1 LEDEIEDDAEVE
13 CFEDEVN
20 NTPSP
25 LVFCASDVSPPLLR
39 RHTVADDGRTVS
51 LKVGSVVE
59 NSSNVRRSSLSE
71 HPSCSFNVLTASP
84 ITLNRSRTI
93 GEGF

>member
-1 LEDEIEDDAEVE
+1 MEDEREDDEEVV

-20 NTPSP
+20 NTASP
-25 LVFCASDVSPPLLR
+25 LVLCASDVSSPLLG

-51 LKVGSVVE
+51 LKVRSVVE

-71 HPSCSFNVLTASP
+71 HPGCSFNVLTSGP

-93 GEGF
+93 GEGL